1 MGIQVLERF
10 VEGKTDDG
18 TCEDMIVVT
27 DHFAAVIDGA
37 SDATGAR
44 FAGKTGGRF
53 AAEVVAA
60 TIASLPATADARA
73 FADVLAD
80 ALTQAV
86 EAAQASLVQ
95 TPDGP
100 SQFSLARP
108 PIGARYGESATA
120 TSSSTESNTQ
130 APAGSATPRAAS
142 EQRSTR
148 RC

>member
-60 TIASLPATADARA
+60 TIASLPANADART
-73 FADVLAD
+73 FADALAD

-86 EAAQASLVQ
+86 AAAAGELGADTRWPVAVLTCASAHRREVWRIQ
-95 TPDGP
+95 T
-100 SQFSLARP
+100 SLHTLEVVARFQKP
-108 PIGARYGESATA
+108 LTL
-120 TSSSTESNTQ
+120 
-130 APAGSATPRAAS
+130 
-142 EQRSTR
+142 
-148 RC
+148 